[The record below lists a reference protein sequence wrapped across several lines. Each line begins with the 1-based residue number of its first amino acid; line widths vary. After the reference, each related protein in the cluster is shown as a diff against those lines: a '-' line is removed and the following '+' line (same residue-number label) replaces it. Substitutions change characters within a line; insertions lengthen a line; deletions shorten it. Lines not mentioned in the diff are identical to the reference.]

1 MGKKLNIV
9 TRHILRQWFMF
20 CEPGLSGM
28 RFRAWNLTEF
38 PLNPFTK
45 NSCNGLAA
53 VFLKSSGR
61 PGWPSTT
68 NWRGSPGNGS
78 QQTAPIP
85 KRQWH
90 RKRSAPAP
98 PTGGKNGSKRHLLVD
113 ERGIPLSIVVTAANR
128 NDCVVLDE
136 LLEKRISP
144 AAEVLR
150 PVENLCMDA
159 GYVGKSQTAVSNGF
173 VPHIRPRGE
182 EKKLIEKNNGFKA
195 RRWVVEL
202 GHSWYNRFRKI
213 HVRYEK
219 EEVSFLGLVQ
229 LASAIIVFNRI
240 CSVYPI

>member
-1 MGKKLNIV
+1 M
-9 TRHILRQWFMF
+9 
-20 CEPGLSGM
+20 
-28 RFRAWNLTEF
+28 
-38 PLNPFTK
+38 
-45 NSCNGLAA
+45 
-53 VFLKSSGR
+53 
-61 PGWPSTT
+61 
-68 NWRGSPGNGS
+68 
-78 QQTAPIP
+78 
-85 KRQWH
+85 
-90 RKRSAPAP
+90 
-98 PTGGKNGSKRHLLVD
+98 
-113 ERGIPLSIVVTAANR
+113 
-128 NDCVVLDE
+128 VLDE

-144 AAEVLR
+144 AATGVPR

-195 RRWVVEL
+195 RRWIVEL

-240 CSVYPI
+240 CSVYPV

>member
-1 MGKKLNIV
+1 M
-9 TRHILRQWFMF
+9 
-20 CEPGLSGM
+20 
-28 RFRAWNLTEF
+28 
-38 PLNPFTK
+38 
-45 NSCNGLAA
+45 
-53 VFLKSSGR
+53 
-61 PGWPSTT
+61 
-68 NWRGSPGNGS
+68 
-78 QQTAPIP
+78 
-85 KRQWH
+85 
-90 RKRSAPAP
+90 
-98 PTGGKNGSKRHLLVD
+98 
-113 ERGIPLSIVVTAANR
+113 SIVVTAANR

-144 AAEVLR
+144 AATGVPR

-195 RRWVVEL
+195 RRWIVEL

-240 CSVYPI
+240 CSVYPV